1 MRLSLKP
8 LAAAVL
14 FLASAAPALAADPS
28 PAERTTR
35 PDRPERADARSP
47 LAAMGGSTF
56 DPQSLTGA
64 VTLER
69 LLQGLAP
76 NRGLMPTVDLVGEGR
91 AMKLANDVGAL
102 GAYGGDRLSPDQLAH
117 LRRALSHS
125 GVSFEYRVV
134 QAQKIAVSCTGMEE
148 KSLRADSL
156 KPQQCVGY
164 TKLLTLEPPTYLL
177 GRLANREARNATFV
191 LSPSPERRQTREDG
205 LTKPTCSPDSAWFDA
220 VPKAAT
226 AESFPAGDLKNLE
239 MASTPVT
246 LLEVSALIDQ
256 RVLGQVLGKD
266 EERTLNTTPMF
277 KDKASCIRSSVWTF
291 AVPSRGTRLNRDP
304 VGEVTSYPPL
314 STQ

>member
-8 LAAAVL
+8 LAAAIL

-28 PAERTTR
+28 PAERAAQ
-35 PDRPERADARSP
+35 PDRPDRADARSP
-47 LAAMGGSTF
+47 LAAIGGSTF

-76 NRGLMPTVDLVGEGR
+76 NRGLMPTVDLVEEGR
-91 AMKLANDVGAL
+91 AKKLANDVGPL
-102 GAYGGDRLSPDQLAH
+102 GAYWVDRLSPHQLAH

-125 GVSFEYRVV
+125 GVSFEYRVM
-134 QAQKIAVSCTGMEE
+134 QAQKIAVSCAGMEQR
-148 KSLRADSL
+148 SLRPDDL
-156 KPQQCVGY
+156 KPDQCFGY
-164 TKLLTLEPPTYLL
+164 VDVRPLEQPTYLL
-177 GRLANREARNATFV
+177 RHLANKGARNATFV

-205 LTKPTCSPDSAWFDA
+205 LSKPTCSPDSAWFDA
-220 VPKAAT
+220 VPKEVRP
-226 AESFPAGDLKNLE
+226 ESFAAGELKNLA
-239 MASTPVT
+239 MGSSTVT

-291 AVPSRGTRLNRDP
+291 AVPSRGMRLNRDP
-304 VGEVTSYPPL
+304 VGEVTLHPPL